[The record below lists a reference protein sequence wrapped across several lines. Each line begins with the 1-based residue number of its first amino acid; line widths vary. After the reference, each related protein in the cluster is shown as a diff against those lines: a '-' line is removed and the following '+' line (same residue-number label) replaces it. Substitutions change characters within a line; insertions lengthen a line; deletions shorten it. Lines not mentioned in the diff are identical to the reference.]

1 MIIKFLWNFT
11 TIVISK
17 LGLFLLTIICLSLD
31 KNAFA
36 IFGII
41 LLIYNTFIGVFGQAI
56 LLTVN
61 KYTSL
66 EIDLSNFK
74 RNIIIVFFLINI
86 LILFLLIYHYKLSI
100 TISIFLSLSIYFFLL
115 LSFNIG
121 LLYGKERKKE
131 QSLLYFIQIFIL
143 LIGSFISV
151 NYNSLEGITFSLF
164 ISALVSY
171 FISEYIIKKYPVS
184 SLKEIK
190 TIEIYK
196 EVTIPIILS
205 GITFSVVFLLII
217 EILKTGNNF
226 VNEMYDFTISNQIRM
241 LIATIPL
248 FFTNVLINMLS
259 KDTKNVDKINYYSTI
274 IPSMFIVL
282 IIDILWQYTDIFIFN
297 TPTFDI
303 LYNTVLFFLI
313 GTLITSFKS
322 AIGRNIIAKGLGKI
336 SIYSN
341 LTWSLLFL
349 IMSYITYINDYGLEG
364 IAFSFAVSQIL
375 HYILWRSYFV
385 KHSILQIKENDIIIL
400 IYFILTITIL
410 INILF
415 LKISYLSL
423 ILLIIFSFI
432 TYKTTL
438 KKELT
443 NVFKKK
449 KM

>member
-1 MIIKFLWNFT
+1 MLISFLWNFI
-11 TIVISK
+11 TIIIAKS
-17 LGLFLLTIICLSLD
+17 GLFLLTIICLSLD
-31 KNAFA
+31 KNTFA

-41 LLIYNTFIGVFGQAI
+41 LLVYNTFIGVFSQAI

-66 EIDLSNFK
+66 KTDLSNFK
-74 RNIIIVFFLINI
+74 KNIIIVFFLINI
-86 LILFLLIYHYKLSI
+86 LILFLLIYHYELGI
-100 TISIFLSLSIYFFLL
+100 MISIFLTFSIYFYLL

-131 QSLLYFIQIFIL
+131 QSLLYFIQILIL

-164 ISALVSY
+164 ISTIVSY
-171 FISEYIIKKYPVS
+171 IISEYIIKKQPIL
-184 SLKEIK
+184 SLKKIK
-190 TIEIYK
+190 TIQIYK
-196 EVTIPIILS
+196 EVTIPVVLS

-217 EILKTGNNF
+217 EILKTGNSF
-226 VNEMYDFTISNQIRM
+226 VNEMYDFTISNQVRM

-259 KDTKNVDKINYYSTI
+259 KNTKNVDKINYYSTI
-274 IPSMFIVL
+274 IPSMIIVL
-282 IIDILWQYTDIFIFN
+282 IIDILWQYTDIFIFS
-297 TPTFDI
+297 TPTFNI

-313 GTLITSFKS
+313 GTLMTSFKS

-349 IMSYITYINDYGLEG
+349 AMSYITYTNDYGLEG

-375 HYILWRSYFV
+375 HYILWRSYFI
-385 KHSILQIKENDIIIL
+385 KYSILQIKENDIIIL
-400 IYFILTITIL
+400 IYFILIIVIL

-415 LKISYLSL
+415 FKITYLSL
-423 ILLIIFSFI
+423 ILLMIFLFI

-438 KKELT
+438 KKELA

>member
-1 MIIKFLWNFT
+1 MLISFLWNFT
-11 TIVISK
+11 TILIAK
-17 LGLFLLTIICLSLD
+17 LGLFLLTIICLNLD
-31 KNAFA
+31 KNTFA

-74 RNIIIVFFLINI
+74 KNIIVVFFLVNI

-121 LLYGKERKKE
+121 LLYGKERKRE

-143 LIGSFISV
+143 LIGSLISV
-151 NYNSLEGITFSLF
+151 NYNSLEGVTFSLF
-164 ISALVSY
+164 ISAIVSY
-171 FISEYIIKKYPVS
+171 FISEYIIKKHPIS
-184 SLKEIK
+184 TLKEIK

-196 EVTIPIILS
+196 EVTIPVILS

-259 KDTKNVDKINYYSTI
+259 KNTKNVDKINYYSTI

-282 IIDILWQYTDIFIFN
+282 FIDILWQYTDVFIFN
-297 TPTFDI
+297 TPTFDV

-349 IMSYITYINDYGLEG
+349 IMSYFTYTNEYGLEG
-364 IAFSFAVSQIL
+364 IAFSFAMSQIL

-385 KHSILQIKENDIIIL
+385 KYNILQIKENDIIIVV
-400 IYFILTITIL
+400 YFILIIAIL

-415 LKISYLSL
+415 FKIAYLSL

-432 TYKTTL
+432 TYNTTL

-443 NVFKKK
+443 NVFRKK